1 MWCCCFPLFHGKQL
15 RGEKKNKKN
24 TFENASDIFRLLT
37 GGEGQLP
44 CYEGGARGYKCV
56 LWNEDMIYRVFSM
69 CRFELILALLA
80 FALCDS
86 TYVARGDYYYC
97 IIRYVFS
104 CDGVVMVMVMVMVM
118 VVVVVCG
125 VFV

>member
-1 MWCCCFPLFHGKQL
+1 
-15 RGEKKNKKN
+15 
-24 TFENASDIFRLLT
+24 
-37 GGEGQLP
+37 
-44 CYEGGARGYKCV
+44 
-56 LWNEDMIYRVFSM
+56 MIYRVFSM

-80 FALCDS
+80 FVLCGS

-104 CDGVVMVMVMVMVM
+104 CDGVVMVMVMV
-118 VVVVVCG
+118 VVVVMVCG